1 MKLSPE
7 EIQKLTTSEDE
18 FKARN
23 STRKAYLLKV
33 GAVFAAK
40 NLNDGYMSHF
50 VVSKTGAKPIL
61 IDKDL
66 LKTLPDTQ
74 TPTFGGDFANLLKEA
89 PKVVID
95 DLQTGDV
102 YKAPEKVIVVS
113 QEATKTKDYVKAMLE
128 QNAAKKRDEM
138 AKLAQDEAENVK
150 SSKTEYKSHDD
161 QKKAHFAKIGKAFS
175 RHFLQLKAPNTP
187 ATVGELPDEDGMP
200 FAQSEHVRQ
209 QKRNSFMGDYTSQAL
224 RKTPTGTRKS
234 DLSRQAAGAEA
245 FHEDKD
251 MAEEEVVAM
260 VQKAQSV
267 LPVPRSTAAI
277 VKTPLQL
284 KAENAALVK
293 ASLEKLIAKKQEK
306 QQQLASLKPEMQ
318 QKEEKTK
325 VEAKQHEAQKK
336 SHYAKFA
343 GSVMNKPSYTSMM
356 PAIHGRQKEA
366 GVAAVPDAE
375 VVAQVKQSP
384 RRASVFKGDFSAL
397 VGAAEE
403 AQFKDKALVPKSA
416 NYALKV
422 LSQITSQKKEEK
434 AALAAADPIEFKRV
448 EDEKAK
454 LVARNA
460 DRKAHFSK
468 LNAIFATHRP
478 TNASAVASPRIDVES
493 ASVDATFSEGR
504 KSDHTGDAMKT
515 LRRSPPVTNRAQLS
529 ERDAA
534 VNSFF
539 EAMVQ
544 EEAEQAAQDAVH
556 YQVYLDTLQKAKLM
570 FPTVRKATEI
580 VKPSLPGDF
589 KSAAFAKSLL
599 DTFSAQR
606 KDEKQIFAKVD
617 PEKFKKHEDAKSE
630 RKQRDGA
637 KKSHY
642 AKMGNILSTRPPFVS
657 MIKKMDGELKD
668 KAADLPDAEFIA
680 KLRRGSV
687 FKQDFGAL
695 MRRTPKPVKGQS
707 ETRNGQFAEMLL
719 EKHNN
724 KKYSELE
731 DLARNNPK
739 ELEYVMK
746 FKDET
751 SKREV
756 EKKAHLQK
764 LGKIFAPHKPVGAS
778 VMRSARV
785 DVASHSLDAELA
797 EAIRLSFQG
806 DVSNVIRTV
815 PRPIEKREEAEE
827 RVEYMRDYIRALMTG
842 EDDEFRMAAMAKA
855 RQVRRILPTPR
866 PVVEAVKPPPAVD
879 HKNASFI
886 KAMLEKHIAKKNDEQ
901 KELSN
906 LSPEDRQQRLD
917 DKGMTAK
924 RYKEKIEHFSKMGET
939 FRPPPSGIVQVS
951 ALLLNQARTEVN
963 VASPPATAD
972 VFYRNSYGPIVDI
985 DPNLSVETEATVRSP
1000 PKIKIAMSK
1009 ITPADDEKKV
1019 EVQVAAAP
1027 ATQPTS
1033 AFTKFLSLLGLLSK
1047 PSTGKRAPRTVT
1059 SQARAVVTKVDAVD
1073 KYTKYRNLLRMN
1085 FTNQCVKERMT
1096 KDGLT
1101 RRDID
1106 LFFNPLAADNTAKS
1120 SSGGMLLSPA
1130 FKVANAVSTAKELR
1144 SPIQVKSVAG
1154 PNDKVRNE
1162 VFFLELLEV
1171 NIYMNLFFFTFI
1183 LIFY

>member
-7 EIQKLTTSEDE
+7 DIQRLTTSEEE
-18 FKARN
+18 FKTRN
-23 STRKAYLLKV
+23 ATRKAYLLKV

-40 NLNDGYMSHF
+40 NLDDGYMSHF

-74 TPTFGGDFANLLKEA
+74 TPTFDGDFANLLKEA

-113 QEATKTKDYVKAMLE
+113 KEASKTKDYVKAMLE

-138 AKLAQDEAENVK
+138 AKLAQDEAEAVN
-150 SSKTEYKSHDD
+150 SLKTEFKSHAD
-161 QKKAHFAKIGKAFS
+161 QKKAHFSKLGKAFS

-187 ATVGELPDEDGMP
+187 ATIGDLPDEDGLP

-209 QKRNSFMGDYTSQAL
+209 QKRSSFVGDYTSQAL

-251 MAEEEVVAM
+251 IAEEEVVAM

-267 LPVPRSTAAI
+267 LPAPRSTAAV

-293 ASLEKLIAKKQEK
+293 ASLEKLVAKKQEK
-306 QQQLASLKPEMQ
+306 QVQLASARPEVQ
-318 QKEEKTK
+318 QKEQDSKLQ
-325 VEAKQHEAQKK
+325 AKQHQTQKK

-343 GSVMNKPSYTSMM
+343 SSVINKPSYTSMM

-366 GVAAVPDAE
+366 GVAVVPDEE
-375 VVAQVKQSP
+375 VVAQAKQNA
-384 RRASVFKGDFSAL
+384 RRASTFKGDFGSL
-397 VGAAEE
+397 IPAEE
-403 AQFKDKALVPKSA
+403 TLSKDEALVPKSA

-422 LSQITSQKKEEK
+422 LSQITSQKKAEK
-434 AALAAADPIEFKRV
+434 AAQAAADPVEFKRV

-478 TNASAVASPRIDVES
+478 TNPSAVSSPRIDIES
-493 ASVDATFSEGR
+493 PRVDAAFAEGR
-504 KSDHTGDAMKT
+504 KSDHTGDAT
-515 LRRSPPVTNRAQLS
+515 RSLRRSPQVTNRALLS

-539 EAMVQ
+539 EAMLQ
-544 EEAEQAAQDAVH
+544 EEAEQAAQDAIH
-556 YQVYLDTLQKAKLM
+556 YQVYLDTLQKAKLV
-570 FPTVRKATEI
+570 FPTVRKATEV

-599 DTFSAQR
+599 DTYSAQR
-606 KDEKQIFAKVD
+606 KDEKQIFSKVD
-617 PEKFKKHEDAKSE
+617 PVEFKKHEDAKVE
-630 RKQRDGA
+630 RKQRENA

-642 AKMGNILSTRPPFVS
+642 AKMGNILSTKPPFVS
-657 MIKKMDGELKD
+657 MMKKMDGELKD
-668 KAADLPDAEFIA
+668 KAAPLPDPEFIA

-687 FKQDFGAL
+687 FKQDYGSL
-695 MRRTPKPVKGQS
+695 MRRTPKPVKDQS
-707 ETRNGQFAEMLL
+707 ETRNGQFVEMLL
-719 EKHNN
+719 EKHNA
-724 KKYSELE
+724 KKYAELE

-739 ELEYVMK
+739 ELEYVMNL
-746 FKDET
+746 KDE
-751 SKREV
+751 SKKREV
-756 EKKAHLQK
+756 EKKAHLMK
-764 LGKIFAPHKPVGAS
+764 LGKVFAPHKPVGAS
-778 VMRSARV
+778 VMRAARV
-785 DVASHSLDAELA
+785 DVSSHSLDSELA

-806 DVSNVIRTV
+806 DVTNFLREAPKPT
-815 PRPIEKREEAEE
+815 EKREDAEE
-827 RVEYMRDYIRALMTG
+827 RIEYMRDYIRALMTG

-855 RQVRRILPTPR
+855 RQVRRILPAPR
-866 PVVEAVKPPPAVD
+866 AVIEAVKPPPAVD

-917 DKGMTAK
+917 EKGMTAR

-951 ALLLNQARTEVN
+951 ALLLNQAREEAN

-1000 PKIKIAMSK
+1000 PKIKIALSK
-1009 ITPADDEKKV
+1009 ITPTDDEKKV
-1019 EVQVAAAP
+1019 ETKIVAAP
-1027 ATQPTS
+1027 APPAPS
-1033 AFTKFLSLLGLLSK
+1033 ALTKFLGLLGLLSK
-1047 PSTGKRAPRTVT
+1047 PSAGKRAPRSIP
-1059 SQARAVVTKVDAVD
+1059 SQARAAVTKVDAVD

-1085 FTNQCVKERMT
+1085 FTNQCVKERMN
-1096 KDGLT
+1096 KDGLSK
-1101 RRDID
+1101 RDID
-1106 LFFNPLAADNTAKS
+1106 LFFNPLAGDSAPKSNTT
-1120 SSGGMLLSPA
+1120 GGMLLSPA

-1154 PNDKVRNE
+1154 ANDKVRNE

-1171 NIYMNLFFFTFI
+1171 KTSFYYYI
-1183 LIFY
+1183 LNYVI